1 MCITSMNKCLLRTLL
16 EGGAFSRHI
25 RQTLGVTEPRN
36 TGQSTRL
43 LTVICKPRAA
53 LRLLALHAVLP
64 CIAGPRGAAT
74 ARQERTNRNAWSRER
89 CPVTPCFPA
98 L

>member
-53 LRLLALHAVLP
+53 LRLLAMHAVLP
-64 CIAGPRGAAT
+64 CIAGREAPQLPGRKEQTEMLGAVNDA
-74 ARQERTNRNAWSRER
+74 Q
-89 CPVTPCFPA
+89 
-98 L
+98 